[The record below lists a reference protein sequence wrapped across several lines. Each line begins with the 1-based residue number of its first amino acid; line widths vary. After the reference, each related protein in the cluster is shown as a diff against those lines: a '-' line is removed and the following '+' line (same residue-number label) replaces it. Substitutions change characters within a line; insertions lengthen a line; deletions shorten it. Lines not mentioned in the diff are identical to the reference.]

1 MRTPLLGSPD
11 LLQRYGSLGR
21 VSIEAAMSLLGVIF
35 DQNRHAAGIGNVG
48 FCYDGVEKGLVI
60 FGEP

>member
-1 MRTPLLGSPD
+1 
-11 LLQRYGSLGR
+11 
-21 VSIEAAMSLLGVIF
+21 MSLLGVIF